1 MQALIQ
7 IFLTDQWEKI
17 REMKRQ
23 IIDQVWELKSLLY
36 SVMKIYSLM
45 FKSLFHQAKLHKTEE
60 ELKVAS
66 LKAEKG

>member
-1 MQALIQ
+1 MK
-7 IFLTDQWEKI
+7 EV
-17 REMKRQ
+17 KRQ
-23 IIDQVWELKSLLY
+23 IIDQVWELKLSLY